1 MAIAQAATRPI
12 RVLVYYSPQA
22 RSYWAESSDL
32 NGLAA
37 SGKTR
42 AEVEQEALYA
52 AETLFEIKGIH
63 ARPTLSFEDAEYP
76 PE

>member
-1 MAIAQAATRPI
+1 MAAIQSRPI
-12 RVLVYYSPQA
+12 RVQVYYSPEA
-22 RSYWAESSDL
+22 HSYWAESRDM

-42 AEVEQEALYA
+42 KEVEKEAFYA
-52 AETLFEIKGIH
+52 AETLFEIKGIK
-63 ARPTLSFEDAEYP
+63 ARPELSFEDAEYP